1 MKDSIGG
8 MASRTAV
15 EGLYF
20 RTAISVELKQV
31 MSQNDKGKNV
41 WYVIFQ
47 SFLSASTVG

>member
-1 MKDSIGG
+1 MAEEG

-31 MSQNDKGKNV
+31 VS
-41 WYVIFQ
+41 
-47 SFLSASTVG
+47 